1 MSIGAE
7 SNSVRAA
14 KAAYWRWITPMTAS
28 LALVAATTAFLWL
41 IEVELSQD
49 HLIFVYFVPT
59 ALIAIRY
66 GSMSAMC
73 VTIASS
79 FTAAYLLYPPQ
90 FSFLIRNPLDVLELT
105 LFCLLALLASQ
116 VVSGFA
122 KDRDVARRR
131 PRPNLRGGFMR
142 SPAITALFGGA
153 AAERSAPRAADLK
166 LLHHLPQSHSGNS
179 DRKRP

>member
-1 MSIGAE
+1 MGAK
-7 SNSVRAA
+7 SNSVRV
-14 KAAYWRWITPMTAS
+14 WRDTHWHWITPMTAS

-49 HLIFVYFVPT
+49 HLIFAYFVPT

-73 VTIASS
+73 VTVASS
-79 FTAAYLLYPPQ
+79 FTAAFLIYPPQ
-90 FSFLIRNPLDVLELT
+90 FSFFIRNPLDVMELT

-122 KDRDVARRR
+122 NDRDVARRR
-131 PRPNLRGGFMR
+131 PRPSLLGSLMKPR
-142 SPAITALFGGA
+142 AIVAPFDSRA
-153 AAERSAPRAADLK
+153 AARPARTDPR
-166 LLHHLPQSHSGNS
+166 
-179 DRKRP
+179 R